1 MRPMPA
7 MNRLRLQPLNPVVCR
22 VLTDQ
27 GAHVGNLKLIGPI
40 WKFKAIGYDEQGDV
54 MAGGG
59 PLTHHHNAVF
69 ATLDETEVNVRLGAA

>member
-1 MRPMPA
+1 

-40 WKFKAIGYDEQGDV
+40 WKFKAIGYDEQGEV
-54 MAGGG
+54 IAGGG
-59 PLTHHHNAVF
+59 PLTHRHNTIF
-69 ATLDETEVNVRLGAA
+69 AMLDETEVNARLGAA